1 MPRPSCGVGR
11 RVPHVVCAVFVTLA
25 AVTVGVDPSPARA
38 DSTYAGSTPVE
49 EVLSF
54 RISPGFRIELVAAE
68 PDVADPVAF
77 CWDARGRLLVVE
89 MSDYPLESSGGRVR
103 MLEDTDGDGRVD
115 RSTVFAEGLPFPAG
129 IVPRGK
135 GVLVAA
141 APDILLLE
149 DTDGDGKADARRPV
163 LTGFAEGNTQL
174 RVNGLIQG
182 IDGRI
187 YAANGR
193 SGGSVRRPAAPGA
206 GGPAA
211 SAGIDIRERDIRFH
225 PDTFEPEAIAGPS
238 QFGHAFDAWG
248 RRFLSWNTI
257 HVRQEVLSPRD
268 LERHPRLLW
277 TACAASISDHGDAA
291 RIHSI
296 VPPPRT
302 FNAEPTDHFNASCG
316 IAVERG
322 GIFPPGHAGSL
333 FVCEPLVGIIHRDR
347 IEKAKGPLLV
357 ARRGEEG
364 VEFLASTDP
373 WFHPVNLKSGPDG
386 CLHVAD
392 FYRELVEHPHYVP
405 EAARPGVDFTRGRGR
420 GRIWRIAPSEARL
433 LPVEPLDRLAPADL
447 VARLASPNGPTSE
460 TAQRLLLEA
469 RGAGSQGAK
478 GPLEALSRDAS
489 RPAGRARALWTLAA
503 LGMLEERILVDASRA
518 GEPELRETCLRI
530 ARERPAALGAMAGRV
545 ADLARDPDPL
555 VRFHAAL
562 AAGDLR
568 GPAEEGLALEALVAA
583 AIRDA
588 EDPWSR
594 AAILSS
600 LAGRETRFIE
610 RFAREDG
617 GAHADALL
625 RAAAYLAGAGG
636 DSGEGRILDVARR
649 SLAMG
654 SAVRG
659 FLIAE
664 GLADG
669 LTRAGSAAQMTGAE
683 AWQEIFEE
691 AAAASNPER
700 PDASLD
706 PATRAAAIDLL
717 AHGRA
722 DTALPVLQRVI
733 VSAPAPEE
741 RIAAARALGKVGG
754 NAAAAATILREALR
768 ASTPAVRSVVLDELS
783 ARAEGREALLA
794 ALEEGAPGPE
804 SIGPARID
812 KLRKLLPVDA
822 RSRLEKL
829 LGASAAAAAPRADV
843 IARYLREA
851 PPNGDRAH
859 GAALFEEICAPCHR
873 LDGKGHDVG
882 PEISGIGRKGREALV
897 SELLDPNRSIVEG
910 YEAYLLRTRSGRT
923 LTGIVS
929 SESAAAVTLRQA
941 GGMEEAVPRSD
952 ILELL
957 PAGGSLMPEGLES
970 RLDPRAMA
978 DLLERLGVERPP
990 GRNE

>member
-1 MPRPSCGVGR
+1 MPCLLSSGSAGADTPPGR
-11 RVPHVVCAVFVTLA
+11 
-25 AVTVGVDPSPARA
+25 
-38 DSTYAGSTPVE
+38 DSDYAGSTPAE
-49 EVLSF
+49 EARTF
-54 RISPGFRIELVAAE
+54 RLSPGFRIELVAAE

-89 MSDYPLESSGGRVR
+89 MSDYPLGSSGGRVR
-103 MLEDTDGDGRVD
+103 ILEDTDGDGRVD

-129 IVPRGK
+129 IVPHRK

-193 SGGSVRRPAAPGA
+193 SGGSVRRPGAP
-206 GGPAA
+206 P
-211 SAGIDIRERDIRFH
+211 SEGIDIRERDLRFH
-225 PDTFEPEAIAGPS
+225 PDTFEPEAIGGPS

-277 TACAASISDHGDAA
+277 TACVASISDHGDAA
-291 RIHSI
+291 RIHAI

-322 GIFPPGHAGSL
+322 GIFPAGHAGSL
-333 FVCEPLVGIIHRDR
+333 FVCEPLVGIVHRDR
-347 IEKAKGPLLV
+347 IVKGDGPLLV

-373 WFHPVNLKSGPDG
+373 WFHPVNLGSGPDG
-386 CLHVAD
+386 CLYVAD

-405 EAARPGVDFTRGRGR
+405 EAVRPGVDFTRGRGR
-420 GRIWRIAPSEARL
+420 GRIWRIAPSDARL
-433 LPVEPLDRLAPADL
+433 LAVESLDRLAPTDL

-460 TAQRLLLEA
+460 TAERLILEA
-469 RGAGSQGAK
+469 RGAASQGAR
-478 GPLEALSRDAS
+478 GPLEALARDAS

-503 LGMLEERILVDASRA
+503 LGMLEERVLADASRA
-518 GEPELRETCLRI
+518 AEPELRETCLRI

-545 ADLARDPDPL
+545 ADLARDTDPL

-568 GPAEEGLALEALVAA
+568 QPSHEEKALEALAGTAA
-583 AIRDA
+583 RDA
-588 EDPWSR
+588 ESPWTR

-600 LAGRETRFIE
+600 LMGRETRFIE
-610 RFAREDG
+610 RVAREGG
-617 GAHADALL
+617 GAHVDALL
-625 RAAAYLAGAGG
+625 RNAAYLAGAGG

-649 SLAMG
+649 SLALG
-654 SAVRG
+654 SAVQG

-669 LTRAGSAAQMTGAE
+669 LARAGRGAQIASAE
-683 AWQEIFEE
+683 EWQEIFEE
-691 AAAASNPER
+691 AAAASDPGGS
-700 PDASLD
+700 DASID
-706 PATRAAAIDLL
+706 PATRAAAIALL

-722 DTALPVLQRVI
+722 ETALPVLQRVL

-754 NAAAAATILREALR
+754 SAALAATILREALR

-794 ALEEGAPGPE
+794 ALEEGTPGPE

-812 KLRKLLPVDA
+812 KLRKALPLEA
-822 RSRLEKL
+822 RNRLERL
-829 LGASAAAAAPRADV
+829 LGSSAAAAAPRAEV

-851 PPNGDRAH
+851 PPSGDRAR
-859 GAALFEEICAPCHR
+859 GAALFDEICAPCHR
-873 LDGKGHDVG
+873 SEGKGHDVG
-882 PEISGIGRKGREALV
+882 PDISGIGRKGREALV
-897 SELLDPNRSIVEG
+897 AELLDPNRAIVEG
-910 YEAYLLRTRSGRT
+910 YEAYVVRTRDGRT
-923 LTGIVS
+923 LSGIVS
-929 SESAAAVTLRQA
+929 SETAAAVTLRQS
-941 GGMEEAVPRSD
+941 GGVEDAVPRSE
-952 ILELL
+952 ILELQ

-970 RLDPRAMA
+970 RLDPGAVA
-978 DLLERLGVERPP
+978 DLLEHLGVERPP